1 MAYAIGLD
9 MIKIKL
15 NGKEYDCK
23 CGNIS
28 ELIKEMELPKFF
40 VVEKNGEVIYKEKYE
55 QTALQKGDVIEI
67 AGFCGGG

>member
-1 MAYAIGLD
+1 MVFAIGLD
-9 MIKIKL
+9 MIKITL
-15 NGKEYDCK
+15 NGKEFNCE

-40 VVEKNGEVIYKEKYE
+40 VVEKNGEIIYKEEYE
-55 QTALQKGDVIEI
+55 HTTVQKDDVIEI